1 LKNGANP
8 ANFLLMEKDFF
19 KDVEAILFDFEG
31 TLVDFQWN
39 LMGAVRETIEMLKA
53 SGFPISR
60 IRSRKYSILMK
71 EAMEMAPEMGRSPDE
86 IKEKIGAI
94 YDRYDED
101 ALTRWA
107 LRPNAKTFLSALKG
121 NGMKTGLIS
130 NVGKRVLEKAIQK
143 LNLQQFFNVVVTRN
157 DVRSPKPSSEG
168 ILLALNHIGVKKE
181 NAFFIGDSLDDVY
194 AAKNASLR
202 VIVILGGENPEP
214 DLLTANP
221 DFLINDFGEFLVF

>member
-1 LKNGANP
+1 
-8 ANFLLMEKDFF
+8 
-19 KDVEAILFDFEG
+19 
-31 TLVDFQWN
+31 
-39 LMGAVRETIEMLKA
+39 
-53 SGFPISR
+53 
-60 IRSRKYSILMK
+60 
-71 EAMEMAPEMGRSPDE
+71 
-86 IKEKIGAI
+86 
-94 YDRYDED
+94 
-101 ALTRWA
+101 
-107 LRPNAKTFLSALKG
+107 
-121 NGMKTGLIS
+121 MKTGLIS

-143 LNLQQFFNVVVTRN
+143 LNLQQLFNVVVTRN

-181 NAFFIGDSLDDVY
+181 NAFFIGDSIDDVY

>member
-1 LKNGANP
+1 M
-8 ANFLLMEKDFF
+8 LLLLNVLFMDKDFF
-19 KDVEAILFDFEG
+19 KEVEAILFDFEG
-31 TLVDFQWN
+31 TLVDLQWN
-39 LMGAVRETIEMLKA
+39 LEGAVKETLEMLRTLR
-53 SGFPISR
+53 FPIQR
-60 IRSRKYSILMK
+60 LQGMKYSTLMS
-71 EAMEMAPEMGRSPDE
+71 EALRMAQE
-86 IKEKIGAI
+86 IGQPTDRVREKIGAI

-107 LRPNAKTFLSALKG
+107 LRPNAKTFLFTLKG
-121 NGMKTGLIS
+121 KGMKTGLIS
-130 NVGKRVLEKAIQK
+130 NVGKMVLEKAIQK
-143 LNLQQFFNVVVTRN
+143 LNLHQLFDVVVTRN